1 MMHWTI
7 HFILILICIY
17 LFRKINQSRK
27 LLQSSSQENTDLLKQ
42 SEKLLEDNRKLRE
55 ALQRTYA
62 SVLDTIPAASEIKKA
77 ILISKDDMSKIT
89 EALQNANGN
98 IVSHFTEIVKQ
109 INDTIFRVMSQ
120 VEETQKNLVSES
132 NESARLIND
141 TDLKIRQ
148 ADFVNAVTNRSER
161 LLQKIIDE
169 LKLTHSREKNDIFK
183 LDGIYQNVL
192 KIQGL
197 SEEVSEIAAGIEL
210 ISLNASIEA
219 AKAGL
224 QGRSFAVVAREVSK
238 MAMMSENTAK
248 KIKTELKNTSD
259 SIRLSVSALKDAMK
273 EETGYIE
280 STILII
286 KDVFQSIM
294 QSLIDMN
301 KTLHISMGSSE
312 EIRKEVE
319 KAIHSLQLEHISTY
333 LAADMM
339 RAFETVLINV
349 SLIHEL
355 IPEMKKIEEESLIIP
370 KFFSDDF
377 ESLDHTAKSSLT
389 SDIKPQSAEDVTFF

>member
-1 MMHWTI
+1 MIPWAI
-7 HFILILICIY
+7 NFILTLICIY
-17 LFRKINQSRK
+17 LFMKIYQNSK
-27 LLQSSSQENTDLLKQ
+27 LLKNS
-42 SEKLLEDNRKLRE
+42 SEKNIEIQKEFEKMSEDNRKLKE
-55 ALQRTYA
+55 ALQKTYA
-62 SVLDTIPAASEIKKA
+62 SVLDTIPSASEIKKA
-77 ILISKDDMSKIT
+77 ILISKDDMRQIT
-89 EALQNANGN
+89 DALQNANGN
-98 IVSHFTEIVKQ
+98 IVSHFTRIVKQ
-109 INDTIFRVMSQ
+109 INDTIFNVMSL
-120 VEETQKNLVSES
+120 VEETQKNLVSQS
-132 NESARLIND
+132 NNPSLSLND

-148 ADFVNAVTNRSER
+148 EDFVNAVSNRSEK

-169 LKLTHSREKNDIFK
+169 LKLTHSREKDDIFK

-219 AKAGL
+219 AKAGA
-224 QGRSFAVVAREVSK
+224 QGRSFAVVAKEVSK

-259 SIRLSVSALKDAMK
+259 SIRLSVSALKDAMT

-286 KDVFQSIM
+286 KEVFQSIM

-301 KTLHISMGSSE
+301 KTLYVSMGSSE
-312 EIRKEVE
+312 EIRQEVE

-333 LAADMM
+333 LAADMV
-339 RAFETVLINV
+339 RAFDSILINV

-355 IPEMKKIEEESLIIP
+355 IPEMKKIEEESLIEP

-389 SDIKPQSAEDVTFF
+389 PDIKPQSAEDVTFF